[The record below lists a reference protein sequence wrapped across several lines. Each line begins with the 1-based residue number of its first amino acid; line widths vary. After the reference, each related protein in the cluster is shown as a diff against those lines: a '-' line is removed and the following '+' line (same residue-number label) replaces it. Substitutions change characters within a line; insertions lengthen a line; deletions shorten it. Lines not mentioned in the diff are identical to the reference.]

1 MGAEVAVLAAGT
13 GIQAYSQYQQG
24 RLRAEAAKQEAKNKR
39 AQAAEM
45 LERLAIEEVN
55 LKEQGEEFKGK
66 QLGAYAAGGVALGTG
81 ATLIALEDTNAKITQ
96 KITEVRRDT
105 IFRANQLMRGADYSM
120 GEAAQFREVGNLSA
134 AGSLL
139 EGGATYYDK
148 RSKGRV

>member
-120 GEAAQFREVGNLSA
+120 TESAQFREVGNLSA

>member
-13 GIQAYSQYQQG
+13 GISAYSQYQQG
-24 RLRAEAAKQEAKNKR
+24 RIRAEAAKQDAKNKR
-39 AQAAEM
+39 AQASEM

-81 ATLIALEDTNAKITQ
+81 ATLIALEDTNAKINE

-105 IFRANQLMRGADYSM
+105 IFRANQLMRGADLAMS
-120 GEAAQFREVGNLSA
+120 ESAQFKEAGTIGA

-139 EGGATYYDK
+139 QGGATYYDK
-148 RSKGRV
+148 RSKG